1 MKIKFCNLTGKT
13 ITLLIL
19 LLSFQKLIFAQ
30 YYDGEKP
37 LPDFSVGLKVV
48 AGDFEYGSRYLE
60 TTGFTAGFQPMVH
73 YDLPVKLFTIRGN
86 PSYINLTASTGLLYI
101 PVKTKNYEFT
111 DPYTGEM
118 TAYSTKSP
126 LYLPFYFGFYSPGT
140 FGLGVEAF
148 YAKGLNGISDIWGGK
163 LVGLSYNHSK
173 FRINAAYEAAV
184 PVDFKPDNLIY
195 FFSLNFLWKLK
206 KSEDY

>member
-1 MKIKFCNLTGKT
+1 MKVKFCKLSIKLGSLF
-13 ITLLIL
+13 TLLFII
-19 LLSFQKLIFAQ
+19 QIDAFAQ
-30 YYDGEKP
+30 YYDGENP

-60 TTGFTAGFQPMVH
+60 TTGFTPGFQPMVH

-184 PVDFKPDNLIY
+184 PVKFKPDNLIY

-206 KSEDY
+206 NNEDY